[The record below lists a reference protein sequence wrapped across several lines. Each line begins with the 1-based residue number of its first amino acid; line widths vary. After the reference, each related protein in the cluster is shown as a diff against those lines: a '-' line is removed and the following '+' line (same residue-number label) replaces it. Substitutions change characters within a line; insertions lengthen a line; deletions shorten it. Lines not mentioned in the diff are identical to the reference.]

1 MWTVVQAGSEARL
14 GGTFLR
20 AVGRGVEGRTKGEG
34 DGGWE
39 GTGAEKPG
47 RNIDNGIVL
56 EQGYCKRMRMKDI
69 GGNGGGVGENKYGEW

>member
-1 MWTVVQAGSEARL
+1 VQAGSEARL

-56 EQGYCKRMRMKDI
+56 AQGYCKRMRMKRYWRERGWCWRKQI
-69 GGNGGGVGENKYGEW
+69 RRMVTF